1 MIRVYHDKFMTC
13 VYYVTYNIY
22 IIIYMI
28 PRFRNIWSYLE
39 IIIMIKT
46 ILFFNKHIIMIII
59 YILLLCILSI
69 LLLYIY
75 TPLWNTA
82 ITYIYIF
89 FFI

>member
-46 ILFFNKHIIMIII
+46 ILFF
-59 YILLLCILSI
+59 
-69 LLLYIY
+69 
-75 TPLWNTA
+75 
-82 ITYIYIF
+82 
-89 FFI
+89 

>member
-13 VYYVTYNIY
+13 VYYVTYNIYIY

-46 ILFFNKHIIMIII
+46 ILFF
-59 YILLLCILSI
+59 
-69 LLLYIY
+69 
-75 TPLWNTA
+75 
-82 ITYIYIF
+82 
-89 FFI
+89 